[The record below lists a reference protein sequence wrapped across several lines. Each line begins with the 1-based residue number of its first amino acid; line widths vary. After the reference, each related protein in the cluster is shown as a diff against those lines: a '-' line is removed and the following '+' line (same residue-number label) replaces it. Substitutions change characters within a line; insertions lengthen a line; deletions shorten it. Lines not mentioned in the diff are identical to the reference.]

1 MAGGAARARI
11 EVTPSSAAGRGG
23 RGGRPAASDDDIAA
37 IHAALLEH
45 GVLFFREQSLTDDEH
60 LDLARRFGRPARF
73 PLGTLVGADG
83 ASLSYI
89 VDSPES
95 PPDADGWHTDITWI
109 EEPPKM
115 AFLQAV
121 EIPALGG
128 DTMWASLGAAYGAL
142 SPVMQQVCRQL
153 RVEHVVH
160 DRIIGAFER
169 AGDELARRAREA
181 VPARGAP
188 ARAHAPGD
196 RARRA
201 LLGRRLHV
209 RHRGMHADEGALL
222 LDWLRRH
229 LENPNF
235 HVRWSWTPPTS

>member
-1 MAGGAARARI
+1 MAGGAARAI

-23 RGGRPAASDDDIAA
+23 RGVDLRRPTTTSPRSTLRSSSTACCSSASSRSPTTSTSTSRAGSGA
-37 IHAALLEH
+37 
-45 GVLFFREQSLTDDEH
+45 GGS
-60 LDLARRFGRPARF
+60 
-73 PLGTLVGADG
+73 LGTLVGADG

-121 EIPALGG
+121 EIPARGG

-153 RVEHVVH
+153 QVEHVVH

-169 AGDELARRAREA
+169 AR
-181 VPARGAP
+181 
-188 ARAHAPGD
+188 
-196 RARRA
+196 
-201 LLGRRLHV
+201 
-209 RHRGMHADEGALL
+209 
-222 LDWLRRH
+222 
-229 LENPNF
+229 
-235 HVRWSWTPPTS
+235 